1 MLWAIVVQSWKS
13 AGGGDRCE
21 KPGGIRG
28 GGSKGNPGSPKEPE
42 SPAGGTG
49 SCSQQVTSA
58 LEGET
63 RARLPVASPRGFT
76 DRGIVKWQRGI
87 FDLSKGARGGEARRF
102 PPSTSSFTP
111 AHPLLKET

>member
-1 MLWAIVVQSWKS
+1 MRRLRGYNEGLCSGRLWCRVGNPRGVGIGVKS
-13 AGGGDRCE
+13 
-21 KPGGIRG
+21 PGEIRG
-28 GGSKGNPGSPKEPE
+28 GGLKGNPGSLKEPE

-76 DRGIVKWQRGI
+76 NREIVK
-87 FDLSKGARGGEARRF
+87 
-102 PPSTSSFTP
+102 
-111 AHPLLKET
+111 

>member
-1 MLWAIVVQSWKS
+1 MKS
-13 AGGGDRCE
+13 
-21 KPGGIRG
+21 PGGIRG
-28 GGSKGNPGSPKEPE
+28 GGLKGNPGSLKEPE

-76 DRGIVKWQRGI
+76 NREIVK
-87 FDLSKGARGGEARRF
+87 
-102 PPSTSSFTP
+102 
-111 AHPLLKET
+111 